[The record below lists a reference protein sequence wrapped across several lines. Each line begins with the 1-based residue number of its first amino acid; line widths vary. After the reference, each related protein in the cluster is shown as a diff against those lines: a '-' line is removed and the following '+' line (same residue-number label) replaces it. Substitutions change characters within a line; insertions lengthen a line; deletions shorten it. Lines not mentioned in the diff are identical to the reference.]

1 MRRTMIDSQLRTSG
15 VKAPWVIAAM
25 GATPREDFVP
35 AQHAATAYMDRAVP
49 LGEGRMLNPPLATG
63 LMLDAANIQP
73 DDNILLIGAATG
85 YVARLIAWRGASVT
99 AVEQSVAM
107 LALAR
112 QNLSGVAGVIL
123 FEAPLNRG
131 APSHGP
137 YTLIIIDG
145 AIAHIPREISAQLAE
160 GGRVVTGVIEGSV
173 SRLAMGYKH
182 GESIVLCAIA
192 DTEIAALPGFEC
204 ANEFVF

>member
-1 MRRTMIDSQLRTSG
+1 
-15 VKAPWVIAAM
+15 M
-25 GATPREDFVP
+25 GATAREDFVP

-49 LGEGRMLNPPLATG
+49 LGEGRMLSPPLATG

-85 YVARLIAWRGASVT
+85 YMARLIAGRGATVT
-99 AVEQSVAM
+99 AVEQSATM

-112 QNLSGVAGVIL
+112 QKLSGVAGVIL
-123 FEAPLNRG
+123 VDAPLNLG

-145 AIAHIPREISAQLAE
+145 AIAQIPREISAQLAE

-182 GESIVLCAIA
+182 GDGIVLCAIA
-192 DTEIAALPGFEC
+192 DTEIAALPGFER